1 MAMDFIEVWQGNV
14 VDLNAERYD
23 EYWSVLDAVE
33 QSQVHKISNDAR
45 RKEYVHIHAQLRYK
59 LANIIQQAPEKIV
72 IERTES
78 GKPYLADYPDLV
90 FNISHTKDLFLIAI
104 AKNCQLGIDV
114 EQRRSRLNLNG
125 LVSKCFSEEEQTYW
139 RQLADL
145 EQLSTFYK
153 YWTRKEAFVKATG
166 QGIVLG
172 LNQCVID
179 ANNINQFVSIPKQCT
194 AVNDWFVYDLDVG
207 EQHFAALVTDQAR
220 FAVRQFR
227 LV

>member
-1 MAMDFIEVWQGNV
+1 MAMDFVDVWQGCINQES
-14 VDLNAERYD
+14 DDYSRA
-23 EYWSVLDAVE
+23 WSVLDTAE
-33 QSQVHKISNDAR
+33 QAQAHKITSAVR
-45 RKEYVHIHAQLRYK
+45 HKEYVQIHAQLRYT
-59 LANIIQQAPEKIV
+59 LANTIQQAPEKIV
-72 IERTES
+72 INKTAT

-90 FNISHTKDLFLIAI
+90 FNISHTTDLFLIAI

-139 RQLADL
+139 RQLADA

-179 ANNINQFVSIPKQCT
+179 ANNINQFLSIPKQCT